1 MGGSRI
7 RQLAGL
13 TACLQ
18 AWCRRA
24 LVVHR
29 ARMSMN
35 LVDDP
40 RKMML
45 LDAVYASVR

>member
-1 MGGSRI
+1 
-7 RQLAGL
+7 
-13 TACLQ
+13 
-18 AWCRRA
+18 
-24 LVVHR
+24 VVHR

>member
-1 MGGSRI
+1 VPK
-7 RQLAGL
+7 
-13 TACLQ
+13 
-18 AWCRRA
+18 A

-29 ARMSMN
+29 ARIGMN